1 MGYLAEN
8 GANRTLMKND
18 PKAWDQLMRRAIMY
32 GTVMASF
39 TIQDFSIGRLKTLT
53 REEVMLRK
61 EHLLKMTSIG
71 AF

>member
-1 MGYLAEN
+1 
-8 GANRTLMKND
+8 
-18 PKAWDQLMRRAIMY
+18 
-32 GTVMASF
+32 MASF